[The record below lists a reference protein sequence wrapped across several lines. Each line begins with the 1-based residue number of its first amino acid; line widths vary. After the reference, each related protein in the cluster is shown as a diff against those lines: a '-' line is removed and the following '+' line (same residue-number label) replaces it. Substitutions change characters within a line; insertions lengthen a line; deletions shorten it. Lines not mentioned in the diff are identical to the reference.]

1 MPAQFDITELHW
13 MLDIV
18 QSIDVGVVVM
28 DREYK
33 IEVWNSF
40 MENHSGRS
48 ASEVA
53 ALTLFEIF
61 PEIDR
66 SWFTHKVETAVMLG
80 TRAFTIWEQRPN
92 LVRFKSYQ
100 PITGLADEMYQ
111 NVTILPLRSTN
122 GATDHVCLIIY
133 DVTGVAVN
141 KRQLESAN
149 AQLQEL
155 ALRDGLTGMLNR
167 RHWEQCLER
176 EFARHARY
184 ETPTSLVMF
193 DIDHFKSVNDTYG
206 HQIGDEVIREV
217 ARTTLQHARGTD
229 YAGRYGGEEF
239 VVLLP
244 DTDLAGADQFAE
256 RLRQAIEGLRIDHQD
271 ESLSFTVSLG
281 VACLSGKMSDHKT
294 LIEHADKALYQSKEA
309 GRNRTTV
316 YSQDKE
322 PERDQTKN

>member
-28 DREYK
+28 DRDYK

-48 ASEVA
+48 ASEVS

-61 PEIDR
+61 PEIDKK
-66 SWFTHKVETAVMLG
+66 WFTHKVETAVMLG

-256 RLRQAIEGLRIDHQD
+256 RLRQAIEQLRIDHQG

-281 VACLSGKMSDHKT
+281 VACLTGKVSDHKT
-294 LIEHADKALYQSKEA
+294 LIEHADRALYQSKEG
-309 GRNRTTV
+309 GRNRTTIF
-316 YSQDKE
+316 SENEESESD
-322 PERDQTKN
+322 